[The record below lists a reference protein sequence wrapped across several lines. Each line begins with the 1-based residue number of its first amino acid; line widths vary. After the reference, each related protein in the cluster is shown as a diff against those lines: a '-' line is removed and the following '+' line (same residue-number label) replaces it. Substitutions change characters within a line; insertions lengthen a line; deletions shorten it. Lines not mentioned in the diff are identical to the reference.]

1 MKKTKGKTLIVVES
15 PTKARTISR
24 FLGPDYLIKS
34 SYGHIRDLPKSKL
47 GVDIENDFQPQYVIP
62 LKARKIINDLKKSL
76 TKVQRVI
83 LATDEDREGEAIAWH
98 LSQVLQFGESQRI
111 AFHEITKPAI
121 ENALKNPRK
130 INLNLVNAQQARRIL
145 DRLVGYKLS
154 PFLWKKIYK
163 GLSAGRVQS
172 VALRLIVEREREI
185 QKFKKQEYWTIT
197 AALTAKPPQECQNCL
212 NARLVKIDGRK
223 LEKLEINSAK
233 KAEEIKK
240 ELEKSSYR
248 IIKLESKDV
257 FRHPSPPFTTST
269 LQQTANNQLGFSSK
283 KTMLLA
289 QQLYEGIDL
298 GGQRTGLI
306 TYMRTDSVYLSEE
319 SLSQAEKYLRQN
331 FDLKYYQKRQYKTKD
346 KRAQEAHEAI
356 RPTAVD
362 LEPEKI
368 KRYLTRDQYR
378 LYQLIWR
385 RFLASQMASAKYWS
399 VKAVISAGLD
409 QKPNKFELVASNQFL
424 KFDGYLRMIKP
435 ERKNQLE
442 KDRAGLD
449 AVMGRVLKV
458 GQGLDLKEIFA
469 EQHFTEPP
477 PRYSEAAL
485 VKKLEEL
492 GIGRPSTYAAI
503 ISTIQGRKYV
513 VKNQQRKLEPQEAGF
528 LVNDLL
534 VEHFPKIVDYQFT
547 AQMEDKL
554 DQIAQNEA
562 NWIVV
567 LRDFWEPFKKSLDEK
582 YQAVKKISQDVETD
596 RRCPLCNGKV
606 VIKNGRYGRFYACQN
621 FPKCRWTE
629 PIVVSTGVRC
639 PKCKMG
645 EIIERKT
652 KKGKTFYSC
661 SRYPKCKFAL
671 WDKPTGDIC
680 PTCGSLIIQTKS
692 GRMKCSNPDCPS
704 NKNQKSKMKIKSQ
717 K

>member
-1 MKKTKGKTLIVVES
+1 MKKTKEKTLIVVES

-248 IIKLESKDV
+248 IIKLESKDI

-331 FDLKYYQKRQYKTKD
+331 FDLKYYQKRQYKTKA

-362 LEPEKI
+362 L
-368 KRYLTRDQYR
+368 
-378 LYQLIWR
+378 
-385 RFLASQMASAKYWS
+385 
-399 VKAVISAGLD
+399 
-409 QKPNKFELVASNQFL
+409 
-424 KFDGYLRMIKP
+424 
-435 ERKNQLE
+435 
-442 KDRAGLD
+442 
-449 AVMGRVLKV
+449 
-458 GQGLDLKEIFA
+458 
-469 EQHFTEPP
+469 
-477 PRYSEAAL
+477 
-485 VKKLEEL
+485 
-492 GIGRPSTYAAI
+492 
-503 ISTIQGRKYV
+503 
-513 VKNQQRKLEPQEAGF
+513 
-528 LVNDLL
+528 
-534 VEHFPKIVDYQFT
+534 
-547 AQMEDKL
+547 
-554 DQIAQNEA
+554 
-562 NWIVV
+562 
-567 LRDFWEPFKKSLDEK
+567 
-582 YQAVKKISQDVETD
+582 
-596 RRCPLCNGKV
+596 
-606 VIKNGRYGRFYACQN
+606 
-621 FPKCRWTE
+621 
-629 PIVVSTGVRC
+629 
-639 PKCKMG
+639 
-645 EIIERKT
+645 
-652 KKGKTFYSC
+652 
-661 SRYPKCKFAL
+661 
-671 WDKPTGDIC
+671 
-680 PTCGSLIIQTKS
+680 
-692 GRMKCSNPDCPS
+692 
-704 NKNQKSKMKIKSQ
+704 
-717 K
+717 